1 MMIWTKCVT
10 RMEDMKNSHKNI
22 RRRHERKNR
31 WPKQT
36 REDTGKRDV
45 KINRYEGELSSC
57 RL

>member
-10 RMEDMKNSHKNI
+10 RMEDMENSYKNT
-22 RRRHERKNR
+22 RRRHGRKNW

-36 REDTGKRDV
+36 REERDV
-45 KINRYEGELSSC
+45 KVNRYEVELSSC